1 MTAVSIGGHKNTLM
15 QAESA
20 VAGKAVTIEIELD
33 GDFAAMSHVFLGVQM
48 FDEAD
53 PTDAD
58 LILDSTGTF
67 AVTVQTVQTK
77 SYEAP
82 TVATIDATAP
92 TTISWA
98 GSTFKIKVVPSSLTD
113 TVSWKVVATAYRN

>member
-1 MTAVSIGGHKNTLM
+1 MTARDIGGHKNVLM

-20 VAGKAVTIEIELD
+20 AVGKAVTIEIELD
-33 GDFAAMSHVFLGVQM
+33 GNFAAMSHVFLGVQM
-48 FDEAD
+48 YDEA
-53 PTDAD
+53 AGAGS
-58 LILDSTGTF
+58 LILDSTGSF
-67 AVTVQTVQTK
+67 AITVQTVQTK

-92 TTISWA
+92 VTISWA
-98 GSTFKIKVVPSSLTD
+98 GGTFKIKVIPDSLTD